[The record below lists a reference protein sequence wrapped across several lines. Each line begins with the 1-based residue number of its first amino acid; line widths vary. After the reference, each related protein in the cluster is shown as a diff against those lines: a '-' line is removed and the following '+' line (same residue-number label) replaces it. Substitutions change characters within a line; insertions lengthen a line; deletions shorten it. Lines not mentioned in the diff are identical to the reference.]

1 MESRISRTLA
11 KPAVPERTSSRSPT
25 KRVVESPPEQQQ
37 DLIDSLK
44 REREESNK
52 EAKEARKRVKLSIS
66 FDADYWAR
74 RGEVT
79 KHEIRSTRLTRRI
92 SMASMQDQTMDD
104 FSQTEH
110 GKRLLQQ
117 ERSLA
122 LERSLY
128 EKQREHMSKSSP
140 GGHTLRRAFA
150 ERFIGATNGLGSRN
164 SPGPRSSSKQS
175 NLRAE
180 LIRKMKLEHPN
191 EAKVHL
197 WCPVTKEYWH
207 PSSMQA
213 GHFYPWK
220 YGQTNMDA
228 IFGPMGDSTG
238 GSELM
243 KAENAILW
251 SQEAEERFSKRLF
264 VIVPNVPDNPDRSQ
278 VASWEATP
286 VRDYRIR
293 IIAPENKLM
302 SGEVHSSLNSQKIWR
317 DLDGTKVEFRS
328 EWRPRARYI
337 YFAYCRA
344 VLAESFAGKHLK
356 ASRDNELG
364 IRYWGTRGR
373 YMRRSVLW
381 GFVETLGL
389 GYEYLLEGAIEE
401 DGAEADLTGVAVANY
416 TIKEALRG
424 DDDNEEDEEEEEE
437 EEGSEDEE
445 GDGSEDE
452 EGEGSEDDG
461 RE

>member
-1 MESRISRTLA
+1 M
-11 KPAVPERTSSRSPT
+11 
-25 KRVVESPPEQQQ
+25 
-37 DLIDSLK
+37 
-44 REREESNK
+44 
-52 EAKEARKRVKLSIS
+52 
-66 FDADYWAR
+66 
-74 RGEVT
+74 
-79 KHEIRSTRLTRRI
+79 
-92 SMASMQDQTMDD
+92 D

-122 LERSLY
+122 LEGSLY
-128 EKQREHMSKSSP
+128 ETQRADMSKSSP
-140 GGHTLRRAFA
+140 GGHTLRGAFV
-150 ERFIGATNGLGSRN
+150 ELFIGATNGLGIRN

-180 LIRKMKLEHPN
+180 LVRKMKLEHPD

-264 VIVPNVPDNPDRSQ
+264 VIVPNIPDNPDQSQ
-278 VASWEATP
+278 VETWEATP
-286 VRDYRIR
+286 VRDYKIR

-317 DLDGTKVEFRS
+317 DLDGTKVEFKS

-337 YFAYCRA
+337 YFAYCCA
-344 VLAESFAGKHLK
+344 MLAESFAGRHLTV
-356 ASRDNELG
+356 SRDNELG
-364 IRYWGTRGR
+364 TGYWGTRGR

-401 DGAEADLTGVAVANY
+401 EDGAGADLRGVAVANY

-424 DDDNEEDEEEEEE
+424 VNDNGEDEDEDEEGEDEDED
-437 EEGSEDEE
+437 EEGEDEDEEEE
-445 GDGSEDE
+445 GDGSED
-452 EGEGSEDDG
+452 DG
-461 RE
+461 REQP